1 MKKIFLLFLILIFT
15 NSCGY
20 SPLYKNSNNKNT
32 KFNYE
37 VIDTAGD
44 NEINNYIIKN
54 ISKYFDKNSKEKIK
68 IKIKSEYNKSGIT
81 NNKEGK
87 TTVYELSVN
96 TEFFINK
103 NNKENKIKLE
113 EKIKINR
120 LNDTFEQKNYEIKI
134 KKDLSQLI
142 VNKFIQRMILLND
155 N

>member
-54 ISKYFDKNSKEKIK
+54 ISKYFDENSKEKIK
-68 IKIKSEYNKSGIT
+68 IQIKSEYNKSGVI

-96 TEFFINK
+96 TEFVINK
-103 NNKENKIKLE
+103 NNKENKIKLK

>member
-54 ISKYFDKNSKEKIK
+54 ISKYFDENSKEKIK
-68 IKIKSEYNKSGIT
+68 IHIKSEYNKSGIT

-96 TEFFINK
+96 TEFVINK
-103 NNKENKIKLE
+103 NNKENKIKLK

>member
-54 ISKYFDKNSKEKIK
+54 ISKYFDKNSKEEIK

-87 TTVYELSVN
+87 TTVYELSIN
-96 TEFFINK
+96 TEFLIIK
-103 NNKENKIKLE
+103 NNKENKIKFE

-134 KKDLSQLI
+134 KKDLSQLV

>member
-68 IKIKSEYNKSGIT
+68 IKIKSVYNKSGIT

-96 TEFFINK
+96 TEFVIIK

-142 VNKFIQRMILLND
+142 LNKFIQRMILLND

>member
-20 SPLYKNSNNKNT
+20 TPLYKNNNNKNI
-32 KFNYE
+32 KFNYKA
-37 VIDTAGD
+37 IDTAGD

-96 TEFFINK
+96 TEFVIIK

>member
-15 NSCGY
+15 NGCGY

-37 VIDTAGD
+37 LIDTAGD

-68 IKIKSEYNKSGIT
+68 IKIKSVYNKSGIT

-142 VNKFIQRMILLND
+142 ANKFIQRMILLND

>member
-20 SPLYKNSNNKNT
+20 TPLYKNNNNKNT

-54 ISKYFDKNSKEKIK
+54 ISKYFDENSKEKIK
-68 IKIKSEYNKSGIT
+68 IQIKSEYNKSGVT

-96 TEFFINK
+96 TEFVINK
-103 NNKENKIKLE
+103 NNKENKIKLK

>member
-54 ISKYFDKNSKEKIK
+54 ISKYFDENSKEKIK
-68 IKIKSEYNKSGIT
+68 IQIKSEYNKSGVT

-96 TEFFINK
+96 TEFVINI
-103 NNKENKIKLE
+103 NNKENKIKLK

-120 LNDTFEQKNYEIKI
+120 LNDSFEQKNYEIKI

>member
-54 ISKYFDKNSKEKIK
+54 ISKYFDKNSKEEIK

-87 TTVYELSVN
+87 TTVYELSIN
-96 TEFFINK
+96 TEFLINK
-103 NNKENKIKLE
+103 NNKENKIKFE

-134 KKDLSQLI
+134 KKDLSQYI

>member
-54 ISKYFDKNSKEKIK
+54 ISKYFDENSKEKIK
-68 IKIKSEYNKSGIT
+68 IHIKSEYNKSGVI

-87 TTVYELSVN
+87 TIVYELSVN
-96 TEFFINK
+96 TEFVINK

>member
-54 ISKYFDKNSKEKIK
+54 ISKYFDENSKEKIN
-68 IKIKSEYNKSGIT
+68 IQIKSEYNKSGVI

-96 TEFFINK
+96 TEFVINK

>member
-1 MKKIFLLFLILIFT
+1 M
-15 NSCGY
+15 
-20 SPLYKNSNNKNT
+20 
-32 KFNYE
+32 
-37 VIDTAGD
+37 
-44 NEINNYIIKN
+44 
-54 ISKYFDKNSKEKIK
+54 
-68 IKIKSEYNKSGIT
+68 
-81 NNKEGK
+81 
-87 TTVYELSVN
+87 YELSVN
-96 TEFFINK
+96 TEFVIIK

>member
-54 ISKYFDKNSKEKIK
+54 ISKYFDENSKEKIK
-68 IKIKSEYNKSGIT
+68 IQIKSEYNKSGVT

-96 TEFFINK
+96 TEFVINK

-134 KKDLSQLI
+134 KKDLSQLV

>member
-20 SPLYKNSNNKNT
+20 TPLYKNSNNKNT

-54 ISKYFDKNSKEKIK
+54 ISKYFDKNSKEEIK

-87 TTVYELSVN
+87 TTVYELSIN
-96 TEFFINK
+96 TEFLIIK
-103 NNKENKIKLE
+103 NNKENKINLE

>member
-37 VIDTAGD
+37 VIDTSGE

-54 ISKYFDKNSKEKIK
+54 ISKYFEENAQEKIK
-68 IKIKSEYNKSGIT
+68 IQIKSEYNKSGIT

-87 TTVYELSVN
+87 TTVYELNVN
-96 TEFFINK
+96 TEFVINK

>member
-54 ISKYFDKNSKEKIK
+54 ISKYFDENSKEKIN
-68 IKIKSEYNKSGIT
+68 IQIKSEYNKSGVI

-96 TEFFINK
+96 TEFVINK

-120 LNDTFEQKNYEIKI
+120 LNDSFEQKNYEIKI

>member
-96 TEFFINK
+96 TEFVIIK

-134 KKDLSQLI
+134 KKDLSQLV

>member
-54 ISKYFDKNSKEKIK
+54 ISKYFDENSKEKIK
-68 IKIKSEYNKSGIT
+68 IQIKSEYNKSGVI

-87 TTVYELSVN
+87 TIVYELSVN
-96 TEFFINK
+96 TEFVINK
-103 NNKENKIKLE
+103 NNKENKIKLK

-142 VNKFIQRMILLND
+142 ANKFIQRMILLND

>member
-120 LNDTFEQKNYEIKI
+120 LNDSFEQKNYEIKI

>member
-54 ISKYFDKNSKEKIK
+54 ISKYFDKNSKEKIN
-68 IKIKSEYNKSGIT
+68 IQIKSEYNKSGVI

-96 TEFFINK
+96 TEFVINK
-103 NNKENKIKLE
+103 NNKENKIKLK

>member
-54 ISKYFDKNSKEKIK
+54 ISKYFDENSKEKIK
-68 IKIKSEYNKSGIT
+68 IQIKSEYNKSGVI

-87 TTVYELSVN
+87 TIVYELSVN
-96 TEFFINK
+96 TEFVINK
-103 NNKENKIKLE
+103 NNKENKIKLK

>member
-1 MKKIFLLFLILIFT
+1 M
-15 NSCGY
+15 
-20 SPLYKNSNNKNT
+20 
-32 KFNYE
+32 
-37 VIDTAGD
+37 
-44 NEINNYIIKN
+44 
-54 ISKYFDKNSKEKIK
+54 
-68 IKIKSEYNKSGIT
+68 
-81 NNKEGK
+81 
-87 TTVYELSVN
+87 YELSVN

-120 LNDTFEQKNYEIKI
+120 LNDSFEQKNYEIKI

>member
-1 MKKIFLLFLILIFT
+1 MKKIFLIFFILILT
-15 NSCGY
+15 NNCGY
-20 SPLYKNSNNKNT
+20 TPLYKNNNNKNT

-37 VIDTAGD
+37 VIDTSGD

-54 ISKYFDKNSKEKIK
+54 ISKYFEENSEEKIK
-68 IKIKSEYNKSGIT
+68 IQIKSEYNKSGIT

-87 TTVYELSVN
+87 TTVYELNVN
-96 TEFFINK
+96 TEFVINK

-113 EKIKINR
+113 EKIKIKR

-142 VNKFIQRMILLND
+142 VNKFIQRMIFLYD

>member
-15 NSCGY
+15 NGCGY

-37 VIDTAGD
+37 LIDTAGD

-68 IKIKSEYNKSGIT
+68 IKIKSVYNKSGIT

>member
-96 TEFFINK
+96 TEFVIIK

>member
-54 ISKYFDKNSKEKIK
+54 ISKYFDENSKEKIN
-68 IKIKSEYNKSGIT
+68 IQIKSEYNKSGVI

-96 TEFFINK
+96 TEFVINK
-103 NNKENKIKLE
+103 NNKENKIKLK

>member
-1 MKKIFLLFLILIFT
+1 M
-15 NSCGY
+15 
-20 SPLYKNSNNKNT
+20 
-32 KFNYE
+32 
-37 VIDTAGD
+37 
-44 NEINNYIIKN
+44 
-54 ISKYFDKNSKEKIK
+54 
-68 IKIKSEYNKSGIT
+68 
-81 NNKEGK
+81 
-87 TTVYELSVN
+87 YELSVN
-96 TEFFINK
+96 TEFVINK

>member
-15 NSCGY
+15 NGCGY

-37 VIDTAGD
+37 LIDTAGD

-54 ISKYFDKNSKEKIK
+54 ISRYFDENSKEKIK

-87 TTVYELSVN
+87 TIVYELSVN
-96 TEFFINK
+96 TEFVINK
-103 NNKENKIKLE
+103 NNKENKIKLK

>member
-15 NSCGY
+15 NSCGFT
-20 SPLYKNSNNKNT
+20 PLYKNNNNKNT
-32 KFNYE
+32 KINYE
-37 VIDTAGD
+37 IIDTIGD
-44 NEINNYIIKN
+44 KDINNYIIKN
-54 ISKYFDKNSKEKIK
+54 ISKYFDKNSKEEIK

-87 TTVYELSVN
+87 TTVYELSIN
-96 TEFFINK
+96 TEFLIIK
-103 NNKENKIKLE
+103 NNKENKIKFE

>member
-15 NSCGY
+15 NNCGY
-20 SPLYKNSNNKNT
+20 SPLYKNNNNKNI

-37 VIDTAGD
+37 VIDTNGD
-44 NEINNYIIKN
+44 DEINNYIIKN
-54 ISKYFDKNSKEKIK
+54 ISKYFDENSKEKIK
-68 IKIKSEYNKSGIT
+68 IQIKSEYNKSGVI

-87 TTVYELSVN
+87 TIVYELSVN
-96 TEFFINK
+96 TEFVINK

>member
-54 ISKYFDKNSKEKIK
+54 ISKYFDENSKEKIK
-68 IKIKSEYNKSGIT
+68 IQIKSEYNKSGVT

-96 TEFFINK
+96 TEFVINK
-103 NNKENKIKLE
+103 NNKENKIKLK

-142 VNKFIQRMILLND
+142 VNKFIQRMVLLND